1 MLRIDRSEVCN
12 FGHADVSAIFQ
23 AGGWRALLPNA
34 LSDPH
39 LLRTAEDLRS
49 LLSDDEWDDQRSQES
64 PVFAMAI
71 LLLESCGPVGDAPQ
85 YDVATLQ
92 DAMSM
97 LSLTVD
103 REIVSRL
110 LDDQSD
116 ETEEALTAM
125 FRMLAERRAMPQR

>member
-1 MLRIDRSEVCN
+1 MLHINRSEIGR
-12 FGHADVSAIFQ
+12 FDHADVSAIFQ

-34 LSDPH
+34 LSDSH

-49 LLSDDEWDDQRSQES
+49 LLSDDEWDNQRTHES

-71 LLLESCGPVGDAPQ
+71 LLLENCNPGGGAPQ
-85 YDVATLQ
+85 YDVSTLQ

-97 LSLTVD
+97 LSLTAD

-116 ETEEALTAM
+116 ETEDALTAM
-125 FRMLAERRAMPQR
+125 LRMLAEPRAAPQS